1 MNNESERIKYNLLKN
16 WKNYTSFIGLILL
29 VIISSILS
37 PTFLLPLNI
46 MNVARQIAVP
56 GVIAIGMTYVL
67 LSGGID
73 LSVGSVVA
81 VIGVL
86 IALTIQTIGWPAAV
100 ILGLIAGIII
110 GSLYGFFVVKFNV
123 PPFIVTLAGLTIFRG
138 VALVVTKS
146 AAIHIKD
153 DGFTYLGSGMV
164 SLAVV
169 YTALIIIGAI
179 VIVRLLKKLR
189 SNPEKR
195 TARNIIVTAVQVLGL
210 GLLAYLTYS
219 VGGLSIQILVF
230 LITLAIFTFILNK
243 TVFGREVYA
252 LGGNIEAARLAGLK
266 VNRDLIIVYA
276 IGAFTAAIGGI
287 MTAAR
292 LASGTPQIG
301 VGYELDAIAA
311 VVIGGTSLVG
321 GVGTMGGTVI
331 GVLLIGV
338 LNNLLSL
345 LNMSSDVQ
353 QIFKGF
359 IILGAVLLDAKSRKK
374 S

>member
-1 MNNESERIKYNLLKN
+1 M
-16 WKNYTSFIGLILL
+16 
-29 VIISSILS
+29 
-37 PTFLLPLNI
+37 
-46 MNVARQIAVP
+46 
-56 GVIAIGMTYVL
+56 
-67 LSGGID
+67 
-73 LSVGSVVA
+73 
-81 VIGVL
+81 
-86 IALTIQTIGWPAAV
+86 
-100 ILGLIAGIII
+100 
-110 GSLYGFFVVKFNV
+110 
-123 PPFIVTLAGLTIFRG
+123 
-138 VALVVTKS
+138 
-146 AAIHIKD
+146 
-153 DGFTYLGSGMV
+153 
-164 SLAVV
+164 
-169 YTALIIIGAI
+169 
-179 VIVRLLKKLR
+179 
-189 SNPEKR
+189 
-195 TARNIIVTAVQVLGL
+195 
-210 GLLAYLTYS
+210 
-219 VGGLSIQILVF
+219 VF
-230 LITLAIFTFILNK
+230 LVTLAIFTFILNK